1 MRYKHFSILDL
12 KRYLTNGLNAADLT
26 EDEARRLLLPI
37 MYQVVNGIADLV
49 QNWDKAELE
58 EWGLELDWP
67 ADISIGTDEFILP
80 DGDKSTFSTNDIYNL
95 QTNKPNK

>member
-1 MRYKHFSILDL
+1 MGYM
-12 KRYLTNGLNAADLT
+12 
-26 EDEARRLLLPI
+26 EP
-37 MYQVVNGIADLV
+37 M

-80 DGDKSTFSTNDIYNL
+80 DGDKAPQQIFTPADRQTLEQIKMQPADI
-95 QTNKPNK
+95 KESGGV